1 MSFAQIAPW
10 CLAAV
15 VLIAGSVL
23 VQTGTCKVPLLYFQG
38 PSIPGL
44 PKVVRA
50 DVDNVPFKINPLG
63 MQPVLVAVFLC
74 EGMMWLVKNAGA
86 PGPVA
91 DAVAFVF
98 SSALGTPAY
107 YLVFFLVVF
116 GFSYLDLQD
125 TPKDVS
131 EYLVKIGAR
140 VPDVRP
146 GEQTVRH
153 LGQLQDGARFFG
165 GSLLG
170 LVAVACAAER
180 ITTREPPRECPSDS
194 RPCSSSPP
202 PSCRSSDRSPPC
214 RRCPGWIR

>member
-1 MSFAQIAPW
+1 
-10 CLAAV
+10 
-15 VLIAGSVL
+15 
-23 VQTGTCKVPLLYFQG
+23 
-38 PSIPGL
+38 
-44 PKVVRA
+44 
-50 DVDNVPFKINPLG
+50 

-170 LVAVACAAER
+170 LVAVACAAADNYA
-180 ITTREPPRECPSDS
+180 PPRVSI
-194 RPCSSSPP
+194 SSVHAPVTSTILQIKRQVTAMSQMPEA
-202 PSCRSSDRSPPC
+202 
-214 RRCPGWIR
+214 G